1 MTLISTIHNY
11 NTITITLV
19 YSVSVAKLLL
29 YFSESTLKMINF
41 DIFAIAVSHQAFE
54 IFAK

>member
-1 MTLISTIHNY
+1 MK
-11 NTITITLV
+11 ITPV

-41 DIFAIAVSHQAFE
+41 VIFAIAVSHQVFE